1 MFPSVWW
8 NPPLTVALTIQPKE
22 NAGTGVISMNRRTK
36 RRIEVQSLPD
46 TTSLKVILAILL
58 LSIAACGATI
68 ASTFSGG

>member
-1 MFPSVWW
+1 MVEPAAHNGVDDPVEGNFS
-8 NPPLTVALTIQPKE
+8 
-22 NAGTGVISMNRRTK
+22 GTGVISMNRRTK

-68 ASTFSGG
+68 ASTLSGG